1 LILECLRSVRFP
13 SSMNHHNSSLR
24 MAHEYRAS
32 REAFER
38 LTQVMCTEVSIP
50 VSDRYNALYGEED
63 LHRSLTLLSTE
74 NRYAESGMRT
84 LAIEASSTRVPS
96 GSWVRDAVS
105 RLSEGEVTEKAE
117 RALGSTVRELRRFG
131 VFNEPVVCAMDKH
144 QVPRYDEGMEP
155 FLTRGKEK
163 AGTMK
168 FETYATL
175 QCVEEGR
182 RAQVACAHVGPLD
195 GNADVI
201 SGLLEQARLREVEVS
216 LLLLDREFF
225 SASCMARLEKEGQR
239 YLMPCKLTSRTKE
252 AIREH
257 AQGKRRRVSRCRIT
271 STERMEGAYTIVIL
285 PRKGCEDEPDPLK
298 RYIAFATNIPRRF
311 VMWNVRRLP
320 DEYRRRWGIETG
332 YAGVEGLRARTTSK
346 SHALR
351 LLYFYYALILYNAW
365 LLANL
370 IIAKR
375 FSKVLEAPIIEMQM
389 LKVTVHGIVI
399 ASFGVGHSWRDTGG

>member
-1 LILECLRSVRFP
+1 
-13 SSMNHHNSSLR
+13 MNHHNSSLR

-38 LTQVMCTEVSIP
+38 LTQIMCTEVSIP
-50 VSDRYNALYGEED
+50 VSDRYNAIYGEED
-63 LHRSLTLLSTE
+63 LHHSLTLLSTE
-74 NRYAESGMRT
+74 NRYAESGMKR
-84 LAIEASSTRVPS
+84 LAVEASSARVPS

-105 RLSEGEVTEKAE
+105 RLSEGEVTEKAG
-117 RALGSTVRELRRFG
+117 RALDSTLKELRRFG

-155 FLTRGKEK
+155 FLTRGQEK
-163 AGTMK
+163 AGTFK

-195 GNADVI
+195 DNADVVA
-201 SGLLEQARLREVEVS
+201 GLVGQARLREVEVS

-257 AQGKRRRVSRCRIT
+257 AQGKRRRVSRCAIT
-271 STERMEGAYTIVIL
+271 STEGREGAYNIVIL
-285 PRKGCEDEPDPLK
+285 PRRGCEKEPDPLK

-320 DEYRRRWGIETG
+320 DDYRRRWGIETG
-332 YAGVEGLRARTTSK
+332 YSGVEGLRARTTSK

-351 LLYFYYALILYNAW
+351 LLYFYYALVLYNAW
-365 LLANL
+365 LLSNL

-375 FSKVLEAPIIEMQM
+375 FSKILEAPIIEMQM
-389 LKVTVHGIVI
+389 LKVTIHRVVI
-399 ASFGVGHSWRDTGG
+399 ASFGEDRHKRDRTGG

>member
-1 LILECLRSVRFP
+1 
-13 SSMNHHNSSLR
+13 
-24 MAHEYRAS
+24 MAHEYAAS

-38 LTQVMCTEVSIP
+38 LTQIMCTEVSIP
-50 VSDRYNALYGEED
+50 VSERHNALYGEDD
-63 LHRSLTLLSTE
+63 LHHSLTLLSTE
-74 NRYAESGMRT
+74 NRYAESGMRR
-84 LAIEASSTRVPS
+84 LALEASSARVPS

-105 RLSEGEVTEKAE
+105 RLSEGEVTEKAG
-117 RALGSTVRELRRFG
+117 RALGSTVKELRRFG
-131 VFNEPVVCAMDKH
+131 VFNVPVVCAMDKH

-155 FLTRGKEK
+155 FLTRGKQK

-182 RAQVACAHVGPLD
+182 RAQIACAHVGPLD
-195 GNADVI
+195 DNADVI
-201 SGLLEQARLREVEVS
+201 AGLLGQARLREVEVS

-225 SASCMARLEKEGQR
+225 SASCMARLEKGGQR

-252 AIREH
+252 AIMEH
-257 AQGKRRRVSRCRIT
+257 ARGERRRVSRCKIT
-271 STERMEGAYTIVIL
+271 STEGREGAYNIVIL
-285 PRKGCEDEPDPLK
+285 PRRGCEKEPDPLK

-320 DEYRRRWGIETG
+320 DDYRRRWGIETG
-332 YAGVEGLRARTTSK
+332 YSGVEGLRARTTSK

-365 LLANL
+365 LLSNL

-375 FSKVLEAPIIEMQM
+375 FSKILEAPIIEMQM
-389 LKVTVHGIVI
+389 LKVTIHRVVI
-399 ASFGVGHSWRDTGG
+399 ASFGEDRHKRNRTGG

>member
-1 LILECLRSVRFP
+1 MKS
-13 SSMNHHNSSLR
+13 NSSAR

-38 LTQVMCTEVSIP
+38 LTQIVCTEVSIP
-50 VSDRYNALYGEED
+50 VSDRHNALYGEED
-63 LHRSLTLLSTE
+63 LHRSLILLSIE
-74 NRYAESGMRT
+74 GRYAESGMKR
-84 LAIEASSTRVPS
+84 LAVEASSARVPS

-105 RLSEGEVTEKAE
+105 RLSEGEVTEKAGK
-117 RALGSTVRELRRFG
+117 ALGSTVKELRRFG

-144 QVPRYDEGMEP
+144 QIPRYDEGMEP
-155 FLTRGKEK
+155 FLTRGQEK

-175 QCVEEGR
+175 QCVEDGR
-182 RAQVACAHVGPLD
+182 RAQVACSHVGPLD
-195 GNADVI
+195 DSADVI
-201 SGLLEQARLREVEVS
+201 AGLLEQARLREVEVS

-225 SASCMARLEKEGQR
+225 SVSCMARLEKGGQR

-257 AQGKRRRVSRCRIT
+257 AEGRRRRVSRCAIT
-271 STERMEGAYTIVIL
+271 STEGREGAYNIVIL
-285 PRKGCEDEPDPLK
+285 PRRGCEEEPDPLK

-320 DEYRRRWGIETG
+320 DDYRKRWGIETG
-332 YAGVEGLRARTTSK
+332 YSGVEGLRARTTSK

-351 LLYFYYALILYNAW
+351 LLYFHYALLLYNAW

-370 IIAKR
+370 IIARR
-375 FSKVLEAPIIEMQM
+375 FSKVLSRPVIKIQM
-389 LKVTVHGIVI
+389 VKAAFHTIVL
-399 ASFGVGHSWRDTGG
+399 ASFGG

>member
-1 LILECLRSVRFP
+1 MKS
-13 SSMNHHNSSLR
+13 NSSAR

-38 LTQVMCTEVSIP
+38 LTQIVCTEVSIP
-50 VSDRYNALYGEED
+50 VSDRHNALYGEED
-63 LHRSLTLLSTE
+63 LHRSLILLSIE
-74 NRYAESGMRT
+74 GRYAESGMKR
-84 LAIEASSTRVPS
+84 LAVEASSARVPS

-105 RLSEGEVTEKAE
+105 RLSEGEVTEKAGK
-117 RALGSTVRELRRFG
+117 ALGSTVKELRRFG

-144 QVPRYDEGMEP
+144 QIPRYDEGMEP
-155 FLTRGKEK
+155 FLTRGQEK

-195 GNADVI
+195 DNADVI
-201 SGLLEQARLREVEVS
+201 AGLLGQARLREVEVS

-225 SASCMARLEKEGQR
+225 SVSCMARLEKGGQR

-257 AQGKRRRVSRCRIT
+257 AEGRRRRVSRCAIT
-271 STERMEGAYTIVIL
+271 STEGREGAYNIVIL
-285 PRKGCEDEPDPLK
+285 PRRGCEKEPDPLK

-311 VMWNVRRLP
+311 VTWNVRRLP
-320 DEYRRRWGIETG
+320 DDYRRRWGIETG
-332 YAGVEGLRARTTSK
+332 YSGVEGLRARTTSK

-351 LLYFYYALILYNAW
+351 LLYFHYALVLYNAW

-370 IIAKR
+370 IIARR
-375 FSKVLEAPIIEMQM
+375 FSKVLSRPVIKIQM
-389 LKVTVHGIVI
+389 VKAAFHTIVL
-399 ASFGVGHSWRDTGG
+399 ASFGG